1 LKLAFALACL
11 FLIWLGTSD
20 LEPYRPRR
28 TGRVKALN
36 RTSPRRRVLRR

>member
-1 LKLAFALACL
+1 MKLAFAFVCL

-28 TGRVKALN
+28 TGRVKALR
-36 RTSPRRRVLRR
+36 RTPVRRRVVRH